1 METQN
6 LTLRIPKTLLQKAK
20 QTAAARGTTIT
31 RLVIEGLT
39 RATNTN
45 LEYEAALKRQRA
57 MMDGASPRRGKG
69 EVIPNREA
77 AHER

>member
-6 LTLRIPKTLLQKAK
+6 LTLRVPKTLLQKAK
-20 QTAAARGTTIT
+20 RTAAARGTTVT

-57 MMDGASPRRGKG
+57 MMDDA
-69 EVIPNREA
+69 
-77 AHER
+77 

>member
-6 LTLRIPKTLLQKAK
+6 LTLRVPKVLLQKAK
-20 QTAAARGTTIT
+20 RTAASRGITVT

-39 RATNTN
+39 RATSSN
-45 LEYEAALKRQRA
+45 LEYEAAFQRQRI
-57 MMDGASPRRGKG
+57 MMEDAPPRRKVG
-69 EVIPNREA
+69 EAIPSREA